1 MDRVRET
8 GHARLALWPYVVTR
22 ATTIGTDE
30 GNGSASPGG
39 ADHGLTPVPFTSA
52 AGRRPPRARRPAAW
66 TMRPQES
73 LVPLRAI
80 LTADAPRRTSL
91 VSTLIGKLDRKV
103 AIATAVAKTR

>member
-30 GNGSASPGG
+30 GKRIRVARWRRSW
-39 ADHGLTPVPFTSA
+39 TPVPFTSA
-52 AGRRPPRARRPAAW
+52 AGRRPPRARRPATW

-80 LTADAPRRTSL
+80 LTADAPRRTLL